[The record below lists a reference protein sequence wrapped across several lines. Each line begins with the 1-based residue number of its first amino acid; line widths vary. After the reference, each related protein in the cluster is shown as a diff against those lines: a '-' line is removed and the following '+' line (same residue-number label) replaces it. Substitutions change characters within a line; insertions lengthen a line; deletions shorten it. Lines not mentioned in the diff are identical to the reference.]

1 MQEKKVAG
9 RIMQQGLAKAR
20 AGLGADAAAKRAA
33 RRLVHKNGL
42 IFHGGQ
48 RNGAGRKRLLE
59 RRTFKQYIY
68 EASVPMAKWSLS
80 WQCSW
85 RSWPG
90 SRRAA
95 WQAIKDKYTDFKLSY
110 KRFIDLTTR
119 HQVPIIVS
127 KKKGGRLPSVRALQ
141 NKAAAAAAPPD

>member
-33 RRLVHKNGL
+33 RRLVHKNAL

-48 RNGAGRKRLLE
+48 RNGAGRNRLLE

-80 WQCSW
+80 W
-85 RSWPG
+85 
-90 SRRAA
+90 
-95 WQAIKDKYTDFKLSY
+95 
-110 KRFIDLTTR
+110 
-119 HQVPIIVS
+119 
-127 KKKGGRLPSVRALQ
+127 
-141 NKAAAAAAPPD
+141 